1 MANPDNRGKPGQ
13 TWTGLAGPWAGGAV
27 EAMDVPPIERRYKI
41 KELAELAAQSRRT
54 IQRRI
59 DDGIIRIVRLADG
72 STRIT
77 ESEVVR
83 YLNGKA
89 GK

>member
-1 MANPDNRGKPGQ
+1 
-13 TWTGLAGPWAGGAV
+13 
-27 EAMDVPPIERRYKI
+27 MDVPPIERRYKI